1 MRIEAPLSTFTVEA
15 KICHRSTEQ
24 AVISLMHPTEDSYWL
39 EATYSYDVKEER
51 CVISVHSNASR
62 TGYVDLRLP
71 NDVFAENVRLVK
83 LEWISNDAA
92 DTAPPTLC
100 DLSEENAEWLTHALS
115 WDVEQWL
122 AEELAGR

>member
-1 MRIEAPLSTFTVEA
+1 MRIEAPLSTFTVEE

-24 AVISLMHPTEDSYWL
+24 AVISLMHPSDDSYWL

-62 TGYVDLRLP
+62 TGYVDHRLPDEVYAANLRLI
-71 NDVFAENVRLVK
+71 K
-83 LEWISNDAA
+83 LELISNDIAEE
-92 DTAPPTLC
+92 TAPIVC
-100 DLSEENAEWLTHALS
+100 DLSEENAEWLANALS